1 MNVYVFL
8 FLFLLIE
15 KYFGL
20 IDLRGGLL
28 VLIVVVLG
36 YKQWRIKS
44 LFSTYIWMV
53 YFFMFLSA
61 ISSYVY
67 RGQTISQSFSAEPTL
82 LYLLFYFVLKRYH
95 MTIIQIEKIIYISS
109 LLFVISYII
118 QYMIY
123 PIAIFSGAAVVN
135 PEIDDVRFRLI
146 GQGLASVG
154 LFMGFNKY
162 IINRNKRYLCLFL
175 GAVFVIVLLG
185 FRTMMACSIFFLI
198 WMYVRIKGFNFKNLC
213 YLFLGGIVFI
223 CLLNIPV
230 FYEKIIFMI
239 ERNVTDNFSND
250 DYVRIVNFNYFIN
263 EHFNNT
269 IEWLLGTGIPN
280 EHSSYGFYMLSELAL
295 RQITYVD
302 WGLLGLSWTAGIGTV
317 VVMIMYSVRAITLK
331 VDNSYFYINV
341 WFMYMLMISITTME
355 FYREGNLAI
364 QAILLYLV
372 EMTYTE
378 KKKNYEN
385 TTCQYNYTNV

>member
-67 RGQTISQSFSAEPTL
+67 RGQTISQSFSADPTL

-95 MTIIQIEKIIYISS
+95 MTIVQIEKIIYISS

-162 IINRNKRYLCLFL
+162 IIN
-175 GAVFVIVLLG
+175 
-185 FRTMMACSIFFLI
+185 T
-198 WMYVRIKGFNFKNLC
+198 
-213 YLFLGGIVFI
+213 
-223 CLLNIPV
+223 
-230 FYEKIIFMI
+230 
-239 ERNVTDNFSND
+239 
-250 DYVRIVNFNYFIN
+250 
-263 EHFNNT
+263 
-269 IEWLLGTGIPN
+269 
-280 EHSSYGFYMLSELAL
+280 
-295 RQITYVD
+295 
-302 WGLLGLSWTAGIGTV
+302 
-317 VVMIMYSVRAITLK
+317 
-331 VDNSYFYINV
+331 
-341 WFMYMLMISITTME
+341 
-355 FYREGNLAI
+355 
-364 QAILLYLV
+364 
-372 EMTYTE
+372 
-378 KKKNYEN
+378 
-385 TTCQYNYTNV
+385 

>member
-36 YKQWRIKS
+36 YKQWRIKVFFHIYMDG
-44 LFSTYIWMV
+44 L
-53 YFFMFLSA
+53 FFMFLSA

-175 GAVFVIVLLG
+175 GAVLL
-185 FRTMMACSIFFLI
+185 
-198 WMYVRIKGFNFKNLC
+198 
-213 YLFLGGIVFI
+213 
-223 CLLNIPV
+223 
-230 FYEKIIFMI
+230 
-239 ERNVTDNFSND
+239 
-250 DYVRIVNFNYFIN
+250 
-263 EHFNNT
+263 
-269 IEWLLGTGIPN
+269 
-280 EHSSYGFYMLSELAL
+280 
-295 RQITYVD
+295 
-302 WGLLGLSWTAGIGTV
+302 
-317 VVMIMYSVRAITLK
+317 
-331 VDNSYFYINV
+331 
-341 WFMYMLMISITTME
+341 
-355 FYREGNLAI
+355 
-364 QAILLYLV
+364 
-372 EMTYTE
+372 
-378 KKKNYEN
+378 
-385 TTCQYNYTNV
+385 